1 MKILVIEHF
10 AGNLDGKDND
20 RFVYLCKMLAVN
32 PDNKVELITSSFNH
46 ERKCNTDIINV
57 SLYDFKI
64 TLLDEPGYKKNVCL
78 KRFYSHYKFGKVLKK
93 YLRDIS
99 DKPDVIYC

>member
-1 MKILVIEHF
+1 MRILVIEHF

-46 ERKCNTDIINV
+46 EKKCKKEIENLTAMNV
-57 SLYDFKI
+57 LNMEIVVKGVHY
-64 TLLDEPGYKKNVCL
+64 EPNKK
-78 KRFYSHYKFGKVLKK
+78 
-93 YLRDIS
+93 
-99 DKPDVIYC
+99 